1 MLFANGQFLIFLP
14 IFIII
19 YYVVPTR
26 FQKYVLLLGSL
37 FFAYCQSIG
46 TLIAVIAFAFISY
59 IYSIIYD
66 PDKRQRT
73 ILTFVTIVLS
83 IAIMIISRIMNIA
96 LLGISFYTLRVI
108 GYVVDVHKG
117 QKAQKDLFSNIL
129 FVAYFPL
136 LPAGPIE
143 KSDRLFSEFVFPK
156 AFDEK
161 RAYKGFIYLLI
172 GYFMKYVIA
181 DRSSVLVDA
190 VYNDYSELAGSIC
203 LIGILLYSVQ
213 IYTDFAG
220 YSYIALGISEIL
232 GISICDN
239 FKRPYLSQNIKEFWQ
254 RWHISLSTWLKDYI
268 YIPLGGNRNGF
279 IRKEINILIT
289 FLVSGIWHGQGIHFI
304 VWGIIH
310 GLYRVIGD
318 VKNKLF
324 KADDTNNK
332 SIRIIRIMITF
343 ILVSFAWIFF
353 KASDTKQALGI
364 IEHIAIDFRAGS
376 LVNGDIFLMGWGRL
390 QVCGIILACIV
401 LAVCEVLVEKGRIS
415 YDRFCLLALSKR
427 NIICY
432 ACLVWIVIS
441 VVQIYGM
448 GQATGFIYANF

>member
-19 YYVVPTR
+19 YYVVPSK

-37 FFAYCQSIG
+37 FFAYCQSLG
-46 TLIAVIAFAFISY
+46 TLIAVIAFSFISY
-59 IYSIIYD
+59 IYSSIYD
-66 PDKRQRT
+66 PDKRPRT
-73 ILTFVTIVLS
+73 VFTFATIILS
-83 IAIMIISRIMNIA
+83 IAIMIISRIMNIT

-108 GYVVDVHKG
+108 GYVVDVYKG

-156 AFDEK
+156 TFDEK

-181 DRSSVLVDA
+181 DRSAVIVDA
-190 VYNDYSELAGSIC
+190 VYRDYSGLAGSIC

-232 GISICDN
+232 GISIYEN
-239 FKRPYLSQNIKEFWQ
+239 FRRPYLSENIREFWQ
-254 RWHISLSTWLKDYI
+254 RWHISLSTWLKEYI
-268 YIPLGGNRNGF
+268 YIPLGGNRKGF

-310 GLYRVIGD
+310 GIYRVIGD

-324 KADDTNNK
+324 KGDDSN
-332 SIRIIRIMITF
+332 SEAIRIIKILISF
-343 ILVSFAWIFF
+343 ALVSFAWIFF
-353 KASDTKQALGI
+353 RASDTKQALGI
-364 IEHIAIDFRAGS
+364 IKHITLDFRVSS
-376 LVNGDIFLMGWGRL
+376 LVNGDVILLGWGRL
-390 QVCGIILACIV
+390 QLCGIIFACMTLLVFEI
-401 LAVCEVLVEKGRIS
+401 LVEKGRIS
-415 YDRFCLLALSKR
+415 YDLFFSLSVSKR
-427 NIICY
+427 YIVCY
-432 ACLVWIVIS
+432 VCLIWIVIS